1 MSFIEELK
9 DATIGFSGYARL
21 ARGSRS
27 PMRYLVILLAI
38 VVAINGY
45 INYVRIRN
53 ITAATLP
60 VVQQM
65 PDFRLQDGR
74 FEFDGP
80 VPYETRAL
88 GMRFIIDTT
97 GQTGPEALGS
107 EAGFLITADHY
118 YMTRPGV
125 PAQAI
130 DLSLIRGRLTRD
142 DLILF
147 LESGPQ
153 RMIPFAYGI
162 IFVFQ
167 VGIKSLDAAILAG
180 VTTLSTRSNRR
191 PVPFRLAYRLAI
203 YAMSLPI
210 IIQWIWPNFSTLS
223 IGGFAI
229 WWGLTTTYLA
239 FGLRAYLH
247 GDAQEA

>member
-1 MSFIEELK
+1 MSFLEDLK

-21 ARGSRS
+21 GREARH
-27 PMRYLVILLAI
+27 PFRYLVTLLAI

-45 INYVRIRN
+45 INYVRMRN
-53 ITAATLP
+53 VTEATLP

-65 PDFRLQDGR
+65 PDFRLEDGR
-74 FEFDGP
+74 FTFDGP
-80 VPYETRAL
+80 MPYELRAL

-97 GQTGPEALGS
+97 GQTGPGALGS

-130 DLSLIRGRLTRD
+130 DLSLIRGNLSRD

-147 LESGPQ
+147 LESGPH
-153 RMIPFAYGI
+153 RMIPFFFAL
-162 IFVFQ
+162 IFAAQ
-167 VGIKSLDAAILAG
+167 VGFKALDAAILAG
-180 VTTLSTRSNRR
+180 ITTLSTRGNRR
-191 PVPFRLAYRLAI
+191 PVPFNLAYRLAL
-203 YAMSLPI
+203 YALSLPI
-210 IIQWIWPNFSTLS
+210 IIQWIWPNYSILS

-229 WWGLTTTYLA
+229 YWGLATTYLA
-239 FGLRAYLH
+239 FGLRAYLR
-247 GDAQEA
+247 GDAQGA